1 MEIPGVGVR
10 KLGWALDGR
19 GKSGGARVIY
29 LVKRRLKMK
38 ENKEFNSIMA
48 GLTESLEYAKGNTSK
63 ARKVSIS
70 IAELP
75 TFHDK
80 EIKKIREDL
89 NLSQKNFAFVLG
101 VSPKTVEAWES
112 GRNIPQGTAQ
122 RFLQILQFGG
132 KKMLQDFHVL
142 SINKSYIK

>member
-1 MEIPGVGVR
+1 
-10 KLGWALDGR
+10 
-19 GKSGGARVIY
+19 
-29 LVKRRLKMK
+29 MK

-48 GLTESLEYAKGNTSK
+48 GLSESLEYAKGNTSK

-89 NLSQKNFAFVLG
+89 NLTQKNFAFVLG
-101 VSPKTVEAWES
+101 VSPKTVEAW
-112 GRNIPQGTAQ
+112 
-122 RFLQILQFGG
+122 
-132 KKMLQDFHVL
+132 
-142 SINKSYIK
+142 